1 MSCRQIDDDDE
12 RRLDRRRSSLVAAVG
27 DMAPGSR
34 VSKQTMGEGTD
45 LG

>member
-1 MSCRQIDDDDE
+1 MMTTNDDWIVVI
-12 RRLDRRRSSLVAAVG
+12 RRFVAAVG

>member
-1 MSCRQIDDDDE
+1 MTTMNDDWIVIVH
-12 RRLDRRRSSLVAAVG
+12 RFVAAIG
-27 DMAPGSR
+27 DMAPGSH